1 MEAYLYM
8 FLFIVLLGLF
18 TVAESMLVFKVIGFI
33 LRDRK

>member
-18 TVAESMLVFKVIGFI
+18 TVATSMLVFKVIDFI
-33 LRDRK
+33 LRDRD

>member
-18 TVAESMLVFKVIGFI
+18 TVAESMLVFKVIDFI